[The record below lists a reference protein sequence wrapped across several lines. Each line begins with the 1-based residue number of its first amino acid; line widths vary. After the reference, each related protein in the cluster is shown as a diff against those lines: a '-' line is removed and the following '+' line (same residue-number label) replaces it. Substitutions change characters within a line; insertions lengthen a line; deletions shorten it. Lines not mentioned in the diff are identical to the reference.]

1 MKFQEHS
8 KPKLLVVDDE
18 PDNLDLLYRT
28 FHREYQVLRAEN
40 GPAALEIL
48 AREGDVAVIISDQ
61 RMPLMSGTEFL
72 SLTAAQYPDII
83 RIILTG
89 YTDVEDLVEAIN
101 AGKVFKFVTKP
112 WNSEEL
118 KAVVRQAMDT
128 HNVLKVRTRE
138 LSRALRRESLLNSV
152 TNTIRNAQFSE
163 DGDSPLK
170 QILQRIVESV
180 GHLLEV
186 DYCILRPFQDEQ
198 LADEWFVYQKERGS
212 LRSGTGAV
220 PNGTASADASNVA
233 TSGTGA
239 SSLVSNSDSGALNS
253 QTKQNSHNYSTQVA
267 NGQAPDLKDSS
278 IARSPLGIHRSAQS
292 SSYPSLLERTVW
304 ETREVEVI
312 NDVLTDEHFQAEGE
326 EFRQQTLAF
335 AKPGDQSDSV
345 SEAAADR
352 EQAAAD
358 REQAAPEELAVATLG
373 AVNSAPD
380 KEQAGRDSTSAG
392 GSGAKHADKLIA
404 YQQAGIRS
412 TLVVP
417 LISGQ
422 ELVAVMALHQCGEPY
437 YWQDDE
443 IQLVVMVADQAA
455 LAISQARA
463 YEQVRALATQ
473 QALVN
478 TITNAIRSS
487 LDPQEIFTAIT
498 QQLGQALKADG
509 CALSLWREED
519 EFVQCVGLYDG
530 KSAQVMGAEEAESTS
545 PNVDS
550 SFGSATYQLPQSM
563 VPISGNP
570 VLQQLVHTQQPV
582 VINDMAANSELSG
595 FDQPFR
601 KAARALLVVPL
612 LADSVSATRSDS
624 AAYTGTGNAMLF
636 DHASLRDASLR
647 DATRTQTLRA
657 TQRASAGRSPE
668 RAPGKIIG
676 SISLRQTYRSRKWLK
691 SEIDLALAVAAQAAI
706 AVQQSRLYQTTR
718 QQAERLYEL
727 NRQKTEFFQNI
738 SHEFRTP
745 LTLMIGPLESVVD
758 HKKDL
763 PYEQS
768 VIALRNS
775 RRLLR
780 LVNQLLDLHRLDAGR
795 MQASFRPCD
804 LVEFVNQIVETF
816 RPYCEKKNI
825 NLWTQ
830 VIPCP
835 RVYIDSEK
843 FDKVLYNLLSN
854 AMKFTESGGSITVK
868 LEPAGDHVRMQVT
881 DTGIG
886 IRKEQIPHLFERFRQ
901 AEGSINR
908 SYEGSGLGLALV
920 KELVELHGG
929 QISVE
934 SVYKK
939 GTTFTA
945 WLQTGTSHL
954 PLEQVLEVPTEIQ
967 SSRATVELADLE
979 VEFPL
984 EEQLQV
990 AGSENNLQPSK
1001 LASGNGYGEQP
1012 STILVVDDNPDLRS
1026 YVSSIL
1032 RQEGYQV
1039 GTARNGEEGFQAA
1052 RERRPNLIVTDLMM
1066 PKVSGLD
1073 MIRMIRESEELR
1085 GTPIIL
1091 LTAKADEATR
1101 IEGTE
1106 QGADAYLS
1114 KPFNDREL
1122 LAEVRNLLLLKEKEQ
1137 QVVELNTYLTEYVLK
1152 RFLPPAM
1159 VQRAARGELELDLS
1173 PEPRLI
1179 TTLFSDIVGFTQLAN
1194 TLRSRRVAELLN
1206 EYLEAMTSAVFDN
1219 GGTVDKFMGD
1229 GILAIFGAPEEL
1241 SPQEQA
1247 RRAVATARAMLHS
1260 LAQLNQRWQEQGIVG
1275 KSGPPP
1281 VRFRCGIH
1289 QGTAVVGMFGGK
1301 VRSDYTAIGPSV
1313 NIASRLQEAA
1323 EPNSILVSASVAD
1336 WLDDD
1341 EITKFSPLKL
1351 KGVDETVL
1359 TFSVKPTR
1367 SDVSS

>member
-1 MKFQEHS
+1 MKSQDSS

-28 FHREYQVLRAEN
+28 FHREYTVLRADN

-48 AREGDVAVIISDQ
+48 AKEGDVAVIISDQ

-72 SLTAAQYPDII
+72 SLTATKYPDII

-112 WNSEEL
+112 WNSEDL
-118 KAVVRQAMDT
+118 KVVVRQAMDT
-128 HNVLKVRTRE
+128 HNVLKVRTKE
-138 LSRALRRESLLNSV
+138 LCRALRRESLLNSV

-163 DGDSPLK
+163 NGDSPLK

-186 DYCILRPFQDEQ
+186 DYCILRPFQDGQ
-198 LADEWFVYQKERGS
+198 LIDEWFVYHKERGS
-212 LRSGTGAV
+212 LHSGTGQEDKGAQEGKAEEN
-220 PNGTASADASNVA
+220 PLAIPLSIP
-233 TSGTGA
+233 SG
-239 SSLVSNSDSGALNS
+239 
-253 QTKQNSHNYSTQVA
+253 
-267 NGQAPDLKDSS
+267 
-278 IARSPLGIHRSAQS
+278 S
-292 SSYPSLLERTVW
+292 SSSVPYPSLLEQTVW
-304 ETREVEVI
+304 KTFEVEVI
-312 NDVLTDEHFQAEGE
+312 NDVLTDERFQDKGE
-326 EFRQQTLAF
+326 EVRRRA
-335 AKPGDQSDSV
+335 
-345 SEAAADR
+345 
-352 EQAAAD
+352 
-358 REQAAPEELAVATLG
+358 
-373 AVNSAPD
+373 
-380 KEQAGRDSTSAG
+380 
-392 GSGAKHADKLIA
+392 IA
-404 YQQAGIRS
+404 YQQANIRS

-417 LISGQ
+417 LISRQ
-422 ELVAVMALHQCGEPY
+422 ELMAVMALHQCGEPY

-443 IQLVVMVADQAA
+443 IQLVIMVADQAA
-455 LAISQARA
+455 LALSQARA

-478 TITNAIRSS
+478 TITNAIRST

-498 QQLGQALKADG
+498 QQLGQALKVDG

-530 KSAQVMGAEEAESTS
+530 KSAHVVGTENVHRSNSTS
-545 PNVDS
+545 S
-550 SFGSATYQLPQSM
+550 SINPSSSSGSPMQQLPQSI
-563 VPISGNP
+563 VLISGNP
-570 VLQQLVHTQQPV
+570 VLQQLVNTQQPV
-582 VINDMAANSELSG
+582 VIDDLAANPEMNG
-595 FDQPFR
+595 FDLPLR
-601 KAARALLVVPL
+601 KPSRALLVVPL
-612 LADSVSATRSDS
+612 LADGVSGNDNVAGRRS
-624 AAYTGTGNAMLF
+624 
-636 DHASLRDASLR
+636 
-647 DATRTQTLRA
+647 
-657 TQRASAGRSPE
+657 QRAS
-668 RAPGKIIG
+668 GKIIG
-676 SISLRQTYRSRKWLK
+676 SITLRQTYRPRKWLQ

-706 AVQQSRLYQTTR
+706 AVQQSRLYQKTR
-718 QQAERLYEL
+718 QQAERLIEL
-727 NRQKTEFFQNI
+727 DRQKTEFFQNI

-745 LTLMIGPLESVVD
+745 LTLMIGPLESVVE

-763 PYEQS
+763 PYEQCA
-768 VIALRNS
+768 IALRNS

-804 LVEFVNQIVETF
+804 LVEFVGQIVEAF

-825 NLWTQ
+825 HLLTQ
-830 VIPCP
+830 LTSSP
-835 RVYIDSEK
+835 RVYLDLEK

-854 AMKFTESGGSITVK
+854 AMKFTEPGGSITVK
-868 LEPAGDHVRMQVT
+868 VEPAGDHVRMQVR

-886 IRKEQIPHLFERFRQ
+886 IKKEQVPHLFERFRQ
-901 AEGSINR
+901 AEGSVNR

-934 SVYKK
+934 SVYKE
-939 GTTFTA
+939 GTTFTV
-945 WLQTGTSHL
+945 WLQTGTAHL

-967 SSRATVELADLE
+967 SARANVELADLDIE
-979 VEFPL
+979 LPL
-984 EEQLQV
+984 EEGGIGKEHTPGL
-990 AGSENNLQPSK
+990 GEPESGEPSK
-1001 LASGNGYGEQP
+1001 
-1012 STILVVDDNPDLRS
+1012 ILVVDDNPDLRA
-1026 YVSSIL
+1026 YVSRTL

-1039 GTARNGEEGFQAA
+1039 WTARNGEEGFRVAEA
-1052 RERRPNLIVTDLMM
+1052 HCPHLIITDLMM
-1066 PKVSGLD
+1066 PQVSGLD
-1073 MIRMIRESEELR
+1073 MIRMIRDSELLK

-1101 IEGTE
+1101 IEGAE
-1106 QGADAYLS
+1106 GGADAYLS
-1114 KPFNDREL
+1114 KPFNDREM
-1122 LAEVRNLLLLKEKEQ
+1122 LAEVRNLLALKANEQ
-1137 QVVELNTYLTEYVLK
+1137 RVIELNTYLTESVLR

-1159 VQRAARGELELDLS
+1159 VQKAARRELVLDLS

-1179 TTLFSDIVGFTQLAN
+1179 TTLFSDIVGFTQLSN

-1206 EYLEAMTSAVFDN
+1206 EYLEAMTQAVFDN

-1241 SPQEQA
+1241 TPQDQA
-1247 RRAVATARAMLHS
+1247 RRAVATARQMLCA
-1260 LAQLNQRWQEQGIVG
+1260 LKQLNQRWQEQGIVG
-1275 KSGPPP
+1275 GSGPAP
-1281 VRFRCGIH
+1281 VKFRCGIH

-1301 VRSDYTAIGPSV
+1301 ERSDYTAIGPSV

-1323 EPNSILVSASVAD
+1323 EPNSILVSAYVAD

-1341 EITKFSPLKL
+1341 EITRFSPLKL

-1359 TFSVKPTR
+1359 TFSVNPIGR
-1367 SDVSS
+1367 S